1 MERPA
6 LLARVLHWLREGY
19 PEGVPPKDYSP
30 ILALLRNES
39 LSGEE
44 IDLIVSRL
52 IEQNALASADEPI
65 SVIDTK
71 VAITHLTEEL
81 PTEEDVQ
88 RVQQRLLEHGWPF
101 DEKSTIS

>member
-6 LLARVLHWLREGY
+6 LLARVLHWLRQGY

-30 ILALLRNES
+30 ILALLRSES
-39 LSGEE
+39 LTDEE

-52 IEQNALASADEPI
+52 IEQNALAEADEPI
-65 SVIDTK
+65 SIVDTK
-71 VAITHLTEEL
+71 VAITHFTEEL
-81 PTEEDVQ
+81 PSEEDVQ

-101 DEKSTIS
+101 DERSSIA

>member
-39 LSGEE
+39 LTDEE
-44 IDLIVSRL
+44 IDEIVTRL
-52 IEQNALASADEPI
+52 VEQKALADADEPI

-71 VAITHLTEEL
+71 VAITHYTEEL
-81 PTEEDVQ
+81 PSDEDVK
-88 RVQQRLLEHGWPF
+88 RVQDRLLEHGWPF
-101 DEKSTIS
+101 DEKSTIA

>member
-6 LLARVLHWLREGY
+6 LLARVLHWLRQGY

-39 LSGEE
+39 LTDEE
-44 IDLIVSRL
+44 IDQIVSRL
-52 IEQNALASADEPI
+52 IEQNALAHADEPI

-71 VAITHLTEEL
+71 VAITHYTEEL
-81 PTEEDVQ
+81 PSDEDVK
-88 RVQQRLLEHGWPF
+88 RVQARLLEHGWPF
-101 DEKSTIS
+101 DEASHIA